1 VFPCRIPVNIESVGI
16 FNLPMPVSNIIHGTC
31 AAILFLSFGINI
43 LFLFTLGDESRQEK
57 KKRNRVYRICAYIIF
72 GFFALECISKIP
84 FIHNAIPVWFSTTW
98 VNELFMLEAFAVAW
112 LVKAEAIAK
121 FNDKEEN

>member
-1 VFPCRIPVNIESVGI
+1 LWQSHKLIGPISIIGPISFFKEKN
-16 FNLPMPVSNIIHGTC
+16 NLI
-31 AAILFLSFGINI
+31 
-43 LFLFTLGDESRQEK
+43 QEK

-84 FIHNAIPVWFSTTW
+84 FIQNAIPIWLPTTW